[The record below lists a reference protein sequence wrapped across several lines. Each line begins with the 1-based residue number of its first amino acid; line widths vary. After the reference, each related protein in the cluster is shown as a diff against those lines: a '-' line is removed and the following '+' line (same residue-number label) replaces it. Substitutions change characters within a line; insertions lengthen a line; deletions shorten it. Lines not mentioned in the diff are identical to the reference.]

1 MKKISMLLMGLILVT
16 FTGCSSVI
24 ATRTTF
30 NVEKAN
36 LNDDQM
42 LDIVESILEEE
53 GMMVSNMEIV
63 NDSKVVKATYMTES
77 GKEVTTGE
85 QVLGTALDY
94 FIGHDEL
101 KLYFVL
107 DDDKMYLYGTL
118 KNIKN
123 QIIKET
129 YTYVD
134 MTQEF
139 GDPSL
144 AKMNKIAKRIKEE
157 TGLSGRIWNTTGKG
171 LGSEYGV
178 N

>member
-1 MKKISMLLMGLILVT
+1 MFRNSILYNSNIKSKKIIFREVK
-16 FTGCSSVI
+16 
-24 ATRTTF
+24 
-30 NVEKAN
+30 KAN
-36 LNDDQM
+36 LNDDQV
-42 LDIVESILEEE
+42 LNIVEKILDEE
-53 GMMVSNMEIV
+53 GMIVSNMEIV
-63 NDSKVVKATYMTES
+63 NNSKVVKATYMTES
-77 GKEVTTGE
+77 EREVTAGE
-85 QVLGTALDY
+85 KVVGTALNY

-118 KNIKN
+118 KNIKTRLFH
-123 QIIKET
+123 KK

-139 GDPSL
+139 GGSSVM
-144 AKMNKIAKRIKEE
+144 KMNKIAKRIKEE
-157 TGLSGRIWNTTGKG
+157 ARLAGKVWNLTAKR